1 MLLSLVNASLNMGR
15 TGLGVP
21 LPRPCGLPAL
31 SGAFGKKWG
40 FFDCWKGFSPCL
52 LTSEGCQNCGEKSEM
67 PKLKLVL
74 LLMEVCSGQP
84 RWVNGTDPAAGCVLA
99 LPAGKPSWAPCLM
112 LHPLQTSLLLVFV
125 CLLSCRSSFCS
136 TPAPCAS
143 IYMRWARTTRA
154 IPSRAGLSS
163 CLALWGGFQPP
174 RKKSSWQPVAAEM
187 SLFKKQTVKLSF
199 FCFLATAPGAQALRS
214 AAGSPR
220 PRVSHGN

>member
-199 FCFLATAPGAQALRS
+199 LFVFFSCHGSRSPGTEKRC
-214 AAGSPR
+214 
-220 PRVSHGN
+220 

>member
-84 RWVNGTDPAAGCVLA
+84 RWVNGTDPAAGCVSS
-99 LPAGKPSWAPCLM
+99 AGRQTLM
-112 LHPLQTSLLLVFV
+112 GSLLNVAPFANIIAARVRVLAQLQEQF
-125 CLLSCRSSFCS
+125 LQYSSPMCFNIHAMGTHNQS
-136 TPAPCAS
+136 D
-143 IYMRWARTTRA
+143 
-154 IPSRAGLSS
+154 
-163 CLALWGGFQPP
+163 
-174 RKKSSWQPVAAEM
+174 
-187 SLFKKQTVKLSF
+187 SF
-199 FCFLATAPGAQALRS
+199 
-214 AAGSPR
+214 
-220 PRVSHGN
+220 